1 MRAAKPR
8 KGLSPFTREVREL
21 VSGPGV
27 SIESGSTIAEAAA
40 LMAESKIGSL
50 IIMKDGSPVGMVTK
64 TDMVRRVLAAGVDTG
79 KQVDQVMTRDI
90 ISIPGERP
98 LFDGLMLM
106 IHSGIGHLLVTE
118 DQGMAGVVSERDWL
132 TFQRHHPA
140 ALFQQMERAGNPT
153 VLADLRERAN
163 DLVRAVFGQEGT
175 AVALTE
181 MVTEINDR
189 VTRRVIELAL
199 QAEGEAP
206 VPFAWIAMGSE
217 GRSEQTLSTDQD
229 NGIVFADVQ
238 PERLEE
244 TREWF
249 LKFAKR
255 VVDGLAMCG
264 FPRCTGNVMAT
275 NPELCLSRS
284 EWEQLFARLMD
295 NPEPESLLKASIYF
309 DFRCLAGETG
319 LVDGLWNGLMARMA
333 QNKGFLR
340 FMGGE
345 GQVFGGVPVNSPGWK
360 LRRLLGMS
368 PPPID
373 IKKSAV
379 SPIVRSLRA
388 LALDCGIRETNTL
401 RRLEL
406 ASGKRA
412 IPDDLADAVRS
423 AYDFVMLL
431 RIRLHFAQKERGEA
445 TDNTVNFKE
454 LNRLQGRFLVQSL
467 HTIAELEDYVKDKYG
482 GVAVV

>member
-1 MRAAKPR
+1 MRVPQQR
-8 KGLSPFTREVREL
+8 RGLSPFTRKVREL
-21 VSGPGV
+21 VTGPAV
-27 SIESGSTIAEAAA
+27 AIESGSTIAEAAA
-40 LMAESKIGSL
+40 LMSESRIGSL
-50 IIMKDGSPVGMVTK
+50 VVVQDGNPVGMVTK

-79 KQVDQVMTRDI
+79 GPVDGVMTREI
-90 ISIPGERP
+90 VSIPGERP
-98 LFDGLMLM
+98 LFEGLMLM
-106 IHSGIGHLLVTE
+106 IHNGIGHLLVTE
-118 DQGMAGVVSERDWL
+118 GQAMAGVVSERDWL

-140 ALFQQMERAGNPT
+140 ALFQQMERADNPT
-153 VLADLRERAN
+153 VLANLRDRAN
-163 DLVRAVFGQEGT
+163 DLVQAVFGEEGT

-181 MVTEINDR
+181 LVTEINDR

-199 QAEGEAP
+199 RAVGEPP

-217 GRSEQTLSTDQD
+217 GRGEQTLSTDQD

-238 PERLEE
+238 PERLAE

-249 LKFAKR
+249 LKFARR
-255 VVDGLAMCG
+255 VVDGLVMCG
-264 FPRCTGNVMAT
+264 FPRCKGNVMAT
-275 NPELCLSRS
+275 NPELCLCRS
-284 EWEQLFARLMD
+284 EWEQLFAKLVD

-319 LVDGLWNGLMARMA
+319 LVDALWKGLLARMA

-340 FMGGE
+340 FLGGE
-345 GQVFGGVPVNSPGWK
+345 GEVFGGVPVNSPGWK
-360 LRRLLGMS
+360 LRRLVGMS

-406 ASGKRA
+406 ANRKRA
-412 IPDDLADAVRS
+412 IPDDLAGAVRG

-431 RIRLHFAQKERGEA
+431 RIRRHFAQKTRGEA
-445 TDNTVNFKE
+445 TDNTVSFKE

-467 HTIAELEDYVKDKYG
+467 HTIAELEDYVKDKFG